1 MGSKHD
7 NNRKILKST
16 WLWFTVAGV
25 VILFGVF
32 YLIGSYTAKTELNG
46 KKVGLEELVKKI
58 EEREVLL
65 GELKNKT
72 ESQTKEVADIQKE
85 IQEMEKEKNEALRI
99 IENKSR
105 AEEEMKELH
114 KQVEKSHKELS
125 NLTEEIKAKKAELAA
140 VEGEIIEKKQEP
152 KVLPAGFFTV
162 GKDLPAG
169 RYKVVAQSGFGNFFV
184 NSGSKVNI
192 ILGDAEIGVIEYVFY
207 ADEGDEIESALSA
220 KFIPVE

>member
-1 MGSKHD
+1 MENDSS
-7 NNRKILKST
+7 RKILGSV
-16 WLWFTVAGV
+16 WFWIAVAGV
-25 VILFGVF
+25 VMLCGVF
-32 YLIGSYTAKTELNG
+32 YFIGSYTAKVDLHG
-46 KKVGLEELVKKI
+46 KKASLDELVKKI

-85 IQEMEKEKNEALRI
+85 IQEMEKEKNEALTI
-99 IENKSR
+99 IENNSR

-125 NLTEEIKAKKAELAA
+125 NLTEGIKAKKAELAA

-162 GKDLPAG
+162 GKDLQAG

-192 ILGDAEIGVIEYVFY
+192 ILGDSEIGVNEYVFF
-207 ADEGDEIESALSA
+207 ADEGDEIELTLTA